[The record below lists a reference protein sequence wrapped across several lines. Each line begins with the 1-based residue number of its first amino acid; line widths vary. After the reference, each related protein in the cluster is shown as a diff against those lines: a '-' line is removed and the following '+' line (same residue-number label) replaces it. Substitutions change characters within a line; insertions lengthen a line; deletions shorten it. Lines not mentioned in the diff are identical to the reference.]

1 MASRARL
8 VGLNHVA
15 LEVADVEEAL
25 SCA

>member
-8 VGLNHVA
+8 IGLNHVA
-15 LEVADVEEAL
+15 HEVGDVEEAL